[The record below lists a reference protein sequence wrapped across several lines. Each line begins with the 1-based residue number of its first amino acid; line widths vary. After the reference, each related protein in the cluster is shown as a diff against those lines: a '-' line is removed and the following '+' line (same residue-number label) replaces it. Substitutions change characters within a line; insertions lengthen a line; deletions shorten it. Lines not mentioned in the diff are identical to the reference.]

1 MKKTNKKLNKKF
13 LLLALIIL
21 ILILLTLKIV
31 FNNKNN
37 SSDTEFREF
46 ATVITAT
53 PIPSNNN
60 SYINNV
66 VNSNGNTYKDVSYTY
81 STFLSTNLINNNLYV
96 KISPAA
102 KDIILFDSMNVNLDE
117 EYLVSKINKDI
128 KNVFIGHF
136 NSLTDYP
143 VLFIIYTDNTAQY
156 VDIEKSFNSG
166 KFSIDGDIEIDN
178 IDYFINVDVTKTDST
193 NCIGVIAITKNNIA
207 YEITPSMINR

>member
-21 ILILLTLKIV
+21 TLILLTLKIV

-46 ATVITAT
+46 ATVIMAT

-66 VNSNGNTYKDVSYTY
+66 ANSNGNIYKDVAYTY
-81 STFLSTNLINNNLYV
+81 STFLSTSLINNNLYV

>member
-1 MKKTNKKLNKKF
+1 MF
-13 LLLALIIL
+13 GIEYY
-21 ILILLTLKIV
+21 V
-31 FNNKNN
+31 
-37 SSDTEFREF
+37 
-46 ATVITAT
+46 
-53 PIPSNNN
+53 
-60 SYINNV
+60 
-66 VNSNGNTYKDVSYTY
+66 
-81 STFLSTNLINNNLYV
+81 INNNLYV

-117 EYLVSKINKDI
+117 EYLVSEINKDI

-193 NCIGVIAITKNNIA
+193 NYIGVIAITKNNIA